1 MTETKQ
7 PYRIKDRPPTI
18 FRVEKSKDNPY
29 VMIDRRPVENPR
41 LSFKAKGILTYLLS
55 RPDGWEVSVADLIK
69 RGTDGEAGIRAGLKE
84 LKNAGHMKYSTSR
97 KAGRI
102 TGWLIEVYEV
112 PDGDFLQVEI
122 LDVEKQDV
130 ENRTQVLS
138 TLSNKDIKQKN
149 EEEEERTAEIGK
161 VFKTYQSEI
170 GVITPMIADS
180 IDGWIKDGFPLKW
193 LCDAFQESS
202 AQGKRS
208 WKYCEAI
215 IKRWD
220 AQGSQEAMTKPQG
233 KPNTYKPR
241 DLIQERYGGI
251 MEWLK
256 EAEANDNNATNGD
269 INGANRGGVPQL
281 KA

>member
-1 MTETKQ
+1 MSVKVMAAVFECNMPELKTDKGATVSDSSCKFVLLALADHASEDGEGCY
-7 PYRIKDRPPTI
+7 PGVRRICKKTNLSTQTVVNALNALRHNGFTQLEGQSKRKTFNYTILTSRIAEFQWVESGDSNGQNTTVPATRAKPSLTVPPT
-18 FRVEKSKDNPY
+18 P
-29 VMIDRRPVENPR
+29 
-41 LSFKAKGILTYLLS
+41 T
-55 RPDGWEVSVADLIK
+55 
-69 RGTDGEAGIRAGLKE
+69 
-84 LKNAGHMKYSTSR
+84 
-97 KAGRI
+97 
-102 TGWLIEVYEV
+102 
-112 PDGDFLQVEI
+112 
-122 LDVEKQDV
+122 
-130 ENRTQVLS
+130 
-138 TLSNKDIKQKN
+138 KN
-149 EEEEERTAEIGK
+149 EEDEERTAEIGK

-256 EAEANDNNATNGD
+256 EAQENDNTSTNGSID
-269 INGANRGGVPQL
+269 GANRSGVSQL